1 MDSIFTDAGFRC
13 HETNPDGVFR
23 EVILSEDARAFFSD
37 KCTTF
42 IEGYRLKPEN
52 ETWIREDGQVFSGG
66 EMITPWK
73 DYNELA
79 AAQAQYEA
87 DLAAADAAYQEG
99 VNSAYDQ

>member
-1 MDSIFTDAGFRC
+1 MKNYIDSEFKC
-13 HETNPDGVFR
+13 HTTNPDGIFR
-23 EVILSEDARAFFSD
+23 EVMLSENARIFFAG

-42 IEGYRLKPEN
+42 IEGYRLKLSS
-52 ETWIREDGQVFSGG
+52 ETWIREDGKVFYGG
-66 EMITPWK
+66 EMLAPWK
-73 DYNELA
+73 PYNELA